1 MSFMTTKAKKFEWT
15 WKHLVGAL
23 IMMIVAVWVA
33 FPAWTDMYQIAMKDE
48 EASHVL
54 LVPIAVAWL
63 IWVRRGRL
71 RHCRAEATLL
81 GTLLVFA
88 GWITWSI
95 GFWDNIQS
103 MWHGGAVMM
112 LIGAAITVLGKDVF
126 FRFLPAFIVM
136 AFLVPVPGRIRQ
148 EIALP
153 LQAWTAAVTQG
164 ILSLFGVPVEVQGIS
179 LVLNGQHVTIAEAC
193 NGMRMVFT
201 LVLVSYI
208 FAFITPL
215 RGYVR
220 AIILAASPLT
230 AIICNVIRLIPTVWV
245 FGHFSTT
252 TAERFHDISG
262 WVMLIVAFLLLMSIV
277 RVMRWAM
284 VPVAEY
290 TLASA

>member
-1 MSFMTTKAKKFEWT
+1 MNGKIKRLEWT
-15 WKHLVGAL
+15 WKHVVGAL
-23 IMMIVAVWVA
+23 IMMLLSIWVA
-33 FPAWTDMYQIAMKDE
+33 SQAWGDLVEIARKDE

-71 RHCRAEATLL
+71 RQCRAEPSLL
-81 GTLLVFA
+81 GTLIIA
-88 GWITWSI
+88 IGWATWSI
-95 GFWDNIQS
+95 GFWNNIQS
-103 MWHGGAVMM
+103 MWHGGAVIM

-126 FRFLPAFIVM
+126 FRFLPAFAVM
-136 AFLVPVPGRIRQ
+136 VFLVPVPGRIRQ

-153 LQAWTAAVTQG
+153 LQSWTAQVTQG
-164 ILSLFGVPVEVQGIS
+164 ILSLFGVPVQVEGIS
-179 LVLNGQHVTIAEAC
+179 LVLNGQQVNIAEAC

-220 AIILAASPLT
+220 AIILVASPLT
-230 AIICNVIRLIPTVWV
+230 AIVCNVIRLIPTVWV
-245 FGHFSTT
+245 FGHYSPEI
-252 TAERFHDISG
+252 AERFHDVSG
-262 WVMLIVAFLLLMSIV
+262 WVMLVVAFLLLMSIV

-284 VPVAEY
+284 VPVTEY

>member
-1 MSFMTTKAKKFEWT
+1 MVLLA
-15 WKHLVGAL
+15 
-23 IMMIVAVWVA
+23 IWVA
-33 FPAWTDMYQIAMKDE
+33 LPAWKDLAQIALKDE

-71 RHCRAEATLL
+71 RQCRAEPTLL
-81 GTLLVFA
+81 GPA
-88 GWITWSI
+88 IIAIGWLMWSI
-95 GFWDNIQS
+95 GFWNNIQS
-103 MWHGGAVMM
+103 FWHGGAVIMM
-112 LIGAAITVLGKDVF
+112 IGAAITVLGKDVF
-126 FRFLPAFIVM
+126 FRFLPAFVVM
-136 AFLVPVPGRIRQ
+136 AFLVPVPGRFRQ

-153 LQAWTAAVTQG
+153 LQSWTAQVTQG

-179 LVLNGQHVTIAEAC
+179 LVLNGQQVNIAEAC

-230 AIICNVIRLIPTVWV
+230 AIVCNVIRLIPTVWV
-245 FGHFSTT
+245 FGHYSPQF
-252 TAERFHDISG
+252 AEEFHDVSG
-262 WVMLIVAFLLLMSIV
+262 WVMLVVAFLLLMGIV
-277 RVMRWAM
+277 KVMRWAM
-284 VPVAEY
+284 VPVQEY

>member
-1 MSFMTTKAKKFEWT
+1 M
-15 WKHLVGAL
+15 HLLGAGL
-23 IMMIVAVWVA
+23 LMALSVYVSWA
-33 FPAWTDMYQIAMKDE
+33 AWADMYQIAMKDE
-48 EASHVL
+48 EASHIL
-54 LVPIAVAWL
+54 LVPIAVVWL
-63 IWVRRGRL
+63 IWVRRARL
-71 RHCRAEATLL
+71 RQCRAEPSLL
-81 GTLLVFA
+81 GAVIIA
-88 GWITWSI
+88 VGWLSWSI
-95 GFWDNIQS
+95 GFWDNVQS
-103 MWHGGAVMM
+103 MWHGGAVLM

-126 FRFLPAFIVM
+126 FRFLPAVVVM

-153 LQAWTAAVTQG
+153 LQSWTAQVTQG
-164 ILSLFGVPVEVQGIS
+164 ILSLFGVPVDVQGIS
-179 LVLNGQHVTIAEAC
+179 LVLNGQQVNIAEAC

-220 AIILAASPLT
+220 AIILIASPLT
-230 AIICNVIRLIPTVWV
+230 AIVCNVIRLIPTVWV
-245 FGHFSTT
+245 FGHYPPAV
-252 TAERFHDISG
+252 AERFHDISG
-262 WVMLIVAFLLLMSIV
+262 WVMLVVAFLLLMSIV